1 MEMRAQENLGR
12 VFIALNERRRGME
25 KLIKA
30 AEMASKDKKSE
41 DLIRIIGFLRSL
53 AIEDNNIDNAVDYNK
68 QIFQCLRRVN
78 STASEMEEDWFDAY
92 YCQGQIDIKSGQF
105 RDAKNNLL
113 RAKRILAK
121 RKPSVFKEDTVQNL
135 TKELNTVAKIL
146 RVLSELG
153 QTDDTEP
160 ERIVSLYE
168 KLGDMNSGTCA
179 IWYYEKGV
187 QLCLEADREIEL
199 AAPLYSSIAAAKRE
213 MGLRNEALNFYQK
226 ELEILK
232 QRGSSES
239 DIVRTLLTMS
249 YCLQEDGGKF
259 LDDTVTTDANS
270 ASIKLLKNAL
280 IVSETVASTSLM
292 GKVLRALLEVYERNG
307 EQENA
312 NLTRSRLSKV
322 DIDDKAVEEDEVESE
337 EELVPLSD
345 LELEISDED
354 NEDHDL
360 SKSRTRKRNYR
371 EMAKNEKGKCV
382 K

>member
-1 MEMRAQENLGR
+1 MMLE
-12 VFIALNERRRGME
+12 
-25 KLIKA
+25 
-30 AEMASKDKKSE
+30 
-41 DLIRIIGFLRSL
+41 
-53 AIEDNNIDNAVDYNK
+53 
-68 QIFQCLRRVN
+68 
-78 STASEMEEDWFDAY
+78 
-92 YCQGQIDIKSGQF
+92 
-105 RDAKNNLL
+105 
-113 RAKRILAK
+113 
-121 RKPSVFKEDTVQNL
+121 
-135 TKELNTVAKIL
+135 
-146 RVLSELG
+146 
-153 QTDDTEP
+153 
-160 ERIVSLYE
+160 
-168 KLGDMNSGTCA
+168 NSGTCA

-345 LELEISDED
+345 LELEISDDD

-360 SKSRTRKRNYR
+360 SRSRTRKRNYR

-382 K
+382 